1 MDHAVRVFLDSIGCR
16 LNQSELEGLAHE
28 LLAAGVQVVAEV
40 EASDVVLLNTCAV
53 TGAAAA
59 DSRSRARMARRRS
72 PRATIVLTG
81 CWATLEPE
89 QAKRVVPE
97 ALVVPNAHKG
107 SIARLVSAAGAPPS
121 RDPLARPNVGGRQR
135 QRAFI
140 KVQEG
145 CDHRCAFCVT
155 TLARG
160 SSRSVPA
167 ESIVSHV
174 ERAVRSGASEI
185 VLCGVQ
191 LGAYGREAPMAP
203 NLAGLVRRILQDTP
217 APRLRFSSLEPW
229 DVTGELL
236 ALWDDARMCPSLHL
250 PLQSGS
256 ERVLRRMR
264 RPISK
269 RRFQATVDEARRAIP
284 SLALTTDI
292 MVGFPGESE
301 AEFEES
307 LAFVHDLHLAGAH
320 VFAFSPRP
328 GTAAE
333 AMPGRIPPPVAQQR
347 SEAVRQV
354 VEGARRQFLEDLV
367 GAQEEVIWLRQSSR
381 SRLTDSWIGI
391 TRAGLPLTAQ
401 APSAQRGGRA
411 AVRIVGTDAHGWLGQ
426 PLPLRECLSGSPC
439 EASP

>member
-1 MDHAVRVFLDSIGCR
+1 MRVFLDSIGCR

-28 LLAAGVQVVAEV
+28 LLAAGHQVVAEV

-97 ALVVPNAHKG
+97 ALVVPNTRKG
-107 SIARLVSAAGAPPS
+107 SIARLVTAAVARPAGGA
-121 RDPLARPNVGGRQR
+121 LARPHVGGRQR

-145 CDHRCAFCVT
+145 CDHRCTFCVT

-167 ESIVSHV
+167 ESIVSQV
-174 ERAVRSGASEI
+174 EHAVRSGASEV

-203 NLAGLVRRILQDTP
+203 NLAGLVRRILQDTA

-256 ERVLRRMR
+256 EQVLRRMR
-264 RPISK
+264 RPMSR

-307 LAFVHDLHLAGAH
+307 LGFVHGLHLAGAH

-333 AMPGRIPPPVAQQR
+333 SMPGRIPAPVAQRR
-347 SEAVRQV
+347 SDAMRQV
-354 VEGARRQFLEDLV
+354 VEGARRRFLEDQV
-367 GAQEEVIWLRQSSR
+367 GAREEVIWLRQSSR
-381 SRLTDSWIGI
+381 SGWTDSWIGI
-391 TRAGLPLTAQ
+391 TRAGLPLRAQ

-411 AVRIVGTDAHGWLGQ
+411 TVRIVGTDGHGWLGQ
-426 PLPLRECLSGSPC
+426 PLPLRE
-439 EASP
+439 